1 MSERLYHIGNMD
13 CAHCAQEVEQGV
25 ALLEGVDSVRVDF
38 ASARMVLVGNVDE
51 EALRARVEALG
62 KTLQSSAQ
70 AVEAA
75 ALHRGRGGLLGFWD
89 YLRERSETRLALLG
103 ALGIA
108 LTFAAQVLLS
118 LDEGAVALPY
128 TLAMLIALAPI
139 ARSGLR
145 VLLVMR
151 SFNINLLMTIAALG
165 AIFIGEHLE
174 GATVIVLFAIGEALE
189 GYTAERARD
198 SLRSLIGLR
207 PRTAWRVR
215 GEAVELTNVE
225 DLALGD
231 VILVKPGEAVP
242 IDGQVI
248 SGQSAVNQ
256 APITGESLPVDKS
269 VGSPV
274 YAASIN
280 GDSALTV
287 RVTSLAQDSM
297 LARVIRMVEEAQSRK
312 APSQRLVDQFAQ
324 WYTPAVVI
332 VATLLAFG
340 PPLLLSQPFYDT
352 GDERGW
358 LYRALSLLVIACPC
372 SLVIS
377 TPVTII
383 SAITAAAR
391 RGVLIKGGAFV
402 EALAQLR
409 ALAFDKTGT
418 LTHGLPQL
426 TRVAALDCSGAPS
439 CAACDDMLA
448 LAAAVEAGS
457 AHPLARAITSAAQA
471 RHLDG
476 RYVAE
481 GVMQR
486 VGAGVEGLVDGQRVT
501 VGNHRLFDE
510 EHPHAAELCQQ
521 IATRE
526 AEGQTAMLVCDGQ
539 RVRGYLTVADSVR
552 SDSAEVVRQ
561 LNALGLT
568 TVMLT
573 GDNRA
578 VAQAVGQQVGV
589 AEVRAELL
597 PQDKAEA
604 VRQLQTRFGV
614 VGMIGDGVND
624 APALALANVGI
635 AMGGAGSAQAL
646 EAADVAL
653 MADDLRALPFA
664 LRLARFARRLI
675 AQNVF
680 ISFGLKALFVALAI
694 EGSASLWAAVLADMG
709 VSLLV
714 TLNGVR
720 PLRYT

>member
-13 CAHCAQEVEQGV
+13 CAHCAQEVEQSVARLDGV
-25 ALLEGVDSVRVDF
+25 NFVRVDF
-38 ASARMVLVGNVDE
+38 ASARMVLVGDVPEDE
-51 EALRARVEALG
+51 LRARVEALG
-62 KTLQSSAQ
+62 KTLQSPAQ

-75 ALHRGRGGLLGFWD
+75 ALHQGRGGVLGFVD
-89 YLRERSETRLALLG
+89 YLRERPETRLALLG
-103 ALGIA
+103 ALAI
-108 LTFAAQVLLS
+108 LFTFAAQVFLS
-118 LDEGAVALPY
+118 LDESLVALPY
-128 TLAMLIALAPI
+128 TLAMLVALVPI

-145 VLLVMR
+145 ALLTLR
-151 SFNINLLMTIAALG
+151 SFNINLLMSIAALG

-198 SLRSLIGLR
+198 SLRSLIALR

-215 GEAVELTNVE
+215 GEALESVEV
-225 DLALGD
+225 DVLALDD

-242 IDGQVI
+242 MDGAVI

-256 APITGESLPVDKS
+256 APITGESLPIEKG
-269 VGSPV
+269 VGAPV

-280 GDSALTV
+280 GYGALTV
-287 RVTSLAQDSM
+287 RVTALSQDST
-297 LARVIRMVEEAQSRK
+297 LSRIIRMVEDAQARK

-324 WYTPAVVI
+324 WYTPGVVV

-340 PPLLLSQPFYDT
+340 PPLLLGQPFYDT
-352 GDERGW
+352 ADERGW

-383 SAITAAAR
+383 STITAAAR

-402 EALAQLR
+402 EALAQLK

-418 LTHGLPQL
+418 LTRGMPQL
-426 TRVAALDCSGAPS
+426 MQVAALDCSGTPD

-457 AHPLARAITSAAQA
+457 AHPLAHAITSAVQAQGLA
-471 RHLDG
+471 G
-476 RYVAE
+476 RYVAQD
-481 GVMQR
+481 VTQR

-501 VGNHRLFDE
+501 VGNHRLFDAK
-510 EHPHAAELCQQ
+510 HPHSADLCRQ
-521 IATRE
+521 IAARE

-539 RVRGYLTVADSVR
+539 RVRGYLTVADAVR
-552 SDSAEVVRQ
+552 SDSAEVIQQ
-561 LNALGLT
+561 LNHLGLT

-573 GDNRA
+573 GDNQGA
-578 VAQAVGQQVGV
+578 AESIGQQVHV
-589 AEVRAELL
+589 SEVRAELL

-604 VRQLQTRFGV
+604 IRYLRERWGA
-614 VGMIGDGVND
+614 VGMVGDGVND
-624 APALALANVGI
+624 APALALASVGI
-635 AMGGAGSAQAL
+635 AMGGASSAQAL
-646 EAADVAL
+646 ETADVAL

-675 AQNVF
+675 AQNVL
-680 ISFGLKALFVALAI
+680 ISFGLKALFVVLAL
-694 EGSASLWAAVLADMG
+694 EGAASLWVAVLTDMG

-714 TLNGVR
+714 TLNGMR